1 MVRLR
6 PVFARWGSPCD
17 ALTGLY
23 LAFIS
28 LRALFTR
35 AYGWLMIQR
44 GSLLCTVTHALP
56 SQEFG
61 SGGKVVDM
69 ARVLVIE
76 DDAAIND
83 VVATRLLRDGHVV
96 TQAFSGSEARL
107 LLSGAGERDGEK
119 DAAFDLV
126 ICDLMLPGATGE
138 ELVGLIRGR
147 GVPTPVIVISARYLT
162 KPFDLDE
169 LAVRVEVQLR
179 HRGDAAPAGE
189 VLRWHRW
196 ALDPEARTLMV
207 APGEDG
213 EKGGAVSLTK
223 IEFNILEALVRRPNR
238 VFSKSELFELAWGEP
253 FAGDDSTVAV
263 HVSNI
268 RSKLRETGTD
278 DYLKTVWGMGFKL
291 A

>member
-1 MVRLR
+1 
-6 PVFARWGSPCD
+6 
-17 ALTGLY
+17 
-23 LAFIS
+23 
-28 LRALFTR
+28 
-35 AYGWLMIQR
+35 
-44 GSLLCTVTHALP
+44 
-56 SQEFG
+56 
-61 SGGKVVDM
+61 M

-76 DDAAIND
+76 DDASIND
-83 VVATRLLRDGHVV
+83 VVATRLSRDGHTV

-107 LLSGAGERDGEK
+107 LLGGSGEK
-119 DAAFDLV
+119 NPGFDVV

-147 GVPTPVIVISARYLT
+147 DEGRPVIVISARTAAADKIDLLRLGADDYLT

-169 LAVRVEVQLR
+169 LAARVEVQLR
-179 HRGDAAPAGE
+179 HRGSAAPTGG
-189 VLRWHRW
+189 VLSWRRWE
-196 ALDPEARTLMV
+196 LDPEAQTLTV
-207 APGEDG
+207 APNEDG
-213 EKGGAVSLTK
+213 ERGGAVSLTK

-268 RSKLRETGTD
+268 RAKLRETGTEE
-278 DYLKTVWGMGFKL
+278 YVKTVWGMGFKL

>member
-1 MVRLR
+1 MRYHFR
-6 PVFARWGSPCD
+6 
-17 ALTGLY
+17 GLD
-23 LAFIS
+23 
-28 LRALFTR
+28 
-35 AYGWLMIQR
+35 
-44 GSLLCTVTHALP
+44 C
-56 SQEFG
+56 
-61 SGGKVVDM
+61 GGKAVAV

-83 VVATRLLRDGHVV
+83 VVATRLSRDGHTV

-107 LLSGAGERDGEK
+107 LLGEK
-119 DAAFDLV
+119 DVAFDLV
-126 ICDLMLPGATGE
+126 ISDLMLPGATGE
-138 ELVGLIRGR
+138 ELVGLIRGQ
-147 GVPTPVIVISARYLT
+147 GALTPVIVISARTTAADKVDLLRLGADDYLT

-179 HRGDAAPAGE
+179 HRGDVAPVGE

-196 ALDPEARTLMV
+196 TLDPQARTLAV
-207 APGEDG
+207 APGEAG
-213 EKGGAVSLTK
+213 EKGGAVALTR

-268 RSKLRETGTD
+268 LSKLRETGTD
-278 DYLKTVWGMGFKL
+278 DYVKTVWGMGFKL

>member
-1 MVRLR
+1 
-6 PVFARWGSPCD
+6 
-17 ALTGLY
+17 
-23 LAFIS
+23 
-28 LRALFTR
+28 
-35 AYGWLMIQR
+35 
-44 GSLLCTVTHALP
+44 
-56 SQEFG
+56 
-61 SGGKVVDM
+61 M

-83 VVATRLLRDGHVV
+83 VVKTRLSRDGHSV

-107 LLSGAGERDGEK
+107 LLGEK
-119 DAAFDLV
+119 NTGFGVV

-138 ELVGLIRGR
+138 ELVGLIRAR
-147 GVPTPVIVISARYLT
+147 DEATPVIVISARTTAADKIDLLRLGADDYLT

-169 LAVRVEVQLR
+169 LAARVEVQLR
-179 HRGDAAPAGE
+179 HHGAPVPGDEA
-189 VLRWHRW
+189 LRWQRW
-196 ALDPEARTLMV
+196 TLDPGARTLAV

-213 EKGGAVSLTK
+213 EKGGEVALTK

-238 VFSKSELFELAWGEP
+238 VFSKAELFELVWGEP

-268 RSKLRETGTD
+268 RAKLRATSTD
-278 DYLKTVWGMGFKL
+278 EYVKTVWGMGFKL

>member
-1 MVRLR
+1 
-6 PVFARWGSPCD
+6 
-17 ALTGLY
+17 
-23 LAFIS
+23 
-28 LRALFTR
+28 
-35 AYGWLMIQR
+35 
-44 GSLLCTVTHALP
+44 
-56 SQEFG
+56 
-61 SGGKVVDM
+61 M

-83 VVATRLLRDGHVV
+83 VVTTRLSRDGHAV

-107 LLSGAGERDGEK
+107 LLGEK
-119 DAAFDLV
+119 EVAFDLV

-138 ELVGLIRGR
+138 ELVGLIREHNDA
-147 GVPTPVIVISARYLT
+147 TPVIVISARTTPADKVDLLRLGADDYLT

-169 LAVRVEVQLR
+169 LAARVEVQLR
-179 HRGDAAPAGE
+179 HRGDTAPSG
-189 VLRWHRW
+189 VLLRWHRW
-196 ALDPEARTLMV
+196 TLDPEARTLTV
-207 APGEDG
+207 ALGEGG
-213 EKGGAVSLTK
+213 EKGGEVSLTK

-238 VFSKSELFELAWGEP
+238 VFSKTELFELAWGES

-268 RSKLRETGTD
+268 RAKLRETGTD

>member
-1 MVRLR
+1 MRYHFR
-6 PVFARWGSPCD
+6 
-17 ALTGLY
+17 GLD
-23 LAFIS
+23 
-28 LRALFTR
+28 
-35 AYGWLMIQR
+35 
-44 GSLLCTVTHALP
+44 C
-56 SQEFG
+56 
-61 SGGKVVDM
+61 GGKAVAV

-83 VVATRLLRDGHVV
+83 VVATRLSRDGHTV

-107 LLSGAGERDGEK
+107 LLGEK
-119 DAAFDLV
+119 DVAFDLV
-126 ICDLMLPGATGE
+126 ISDLMLPGATGE

-147 GVPTPVIVISARYLT
+147 GASTPVIVISARTTAADKVDLLRLGADDYLT

-179 HRGDAAPAGE
+179 HRGDVDPAGE

-196 ALDPEARTLMV
+196 TLDPQARTLAV
-207 APGEDG
+207 APGEAG
-213 EKGGAVSLTK
+213 EKGGAIALTR

-238 VFSKSELFELAWGEP
+238 VFSKPELFELAWGEP

-278 DYLKTVWGMGFKL
+278 DYVKTVWGMGFKL